1 MDTAD
6 VFQTLGLGIN
16 FDKRRFGEDIALF
29 EGSSGLKGTS
39 KTSIDRE
46 GDDEATLDAT
56 ARPGLSRGGAEGAG
70 PPSEASTPAFLDSLP
85 HVSTRDPN
93 EEANVIRKLHHIRV
107 SGSLPPPPLRTFA
120 QLACE
125 GEGRG
130 DPRPSRLLRNLAGAG
145 FLEPTPIQR
154 QAIPALLAR
163 RELLAVAPTG
173 SGKTLAFL
181 LPLLLHARA
190 MRRELGPA
198 GAGPG
203 TAPGPRAVV
212 LSPTRE
218 LTAQSARVLALLLPG
233 LGLRAALLSKAT
245 AAGTDFA
252 RVDVLL
258 ANPLRL
264 AALAGGQGQGAGGRE
279 AEGQAPPRGEEPRG
293 GAERQPHQHPPGEL
307 SGTRVPASRDPP
319 DTTQPRR
326 LDLSQVRTLVLDEAD
341 KLFDMGFTPQ
351 VDAVLAAAT
360 HPDLVRALFSATLPE
375 TVESMARSVLHDPL
389 RITVGERGN
398 ASAAVTQALQF
409 VGREAGKALALRQLL
424 AGGVKPPI
432 LVFVASRERAKEVH
446 RELRFDGV
454 HVDCIHSDQSDA
466 ARGAAIAS
474 FRRGSTWVLIATDL
488 LGRGMDF
495 PGVNTVVNYDCP
507 RSTTDYVHRVGRTG
521 RAGRA
526 GSAITFFTEEDVKYL
541 RGIANVVRASGSPVP
556 DWMLA
561 LRKERR
567 RKRSDPEQ
575 AVALEEGDVAADGD
589 AAMEGGSSQK
599 ATAKPARGVRTRPK
613 KAKKED
619 GSTEQAA
626 PDRPKA
632 AHKKPKKS

>member
-16 FDKRRFGEDIALF
+16 FDKRRFGKDIALF

-163 RELLAVAPTG
+163 RELLA
-173 SGKTLAFL
+173 
-181 LPLLLHARA
+181 
-190 MRRELGPA
+190 
-198 GAGPG
+198 
-203 TAPGPRAVV
+203 
-212 LSPTRE
+212 
-218 LTAQSARVLALLLPG
+218 SARVLALLLPG

-279 AEGQAPPRGEEPRG
+279 AEGQAPPRGEEPRS

-599 ATAKPARGVRTRPK
+599 ATAKPAREVRTRPK